1 MNFNYVSA
9 ITVGELQGRI
19 SGSRPRYPTRGVPLP
34 FVAEEL
40 MKLLCALHDKGHL
53 LTLKQASE
61 IKEHWIVL
69 NQDSLLHR
77 VNGVIFAPQNFEQH
91 LTVETNT
98 GVVPSYK
105 LDSLF
110 PDLDPNMVK
119 QFLVYTELCQK
130 IEDNKTLKM
139 KAFV

>member
-1 MNFNYVSA
+1 
-9 ITVGELQGRI
+9 
-19 SGSRPRYPTRGVPLP
+19 
-34 FVAEEL
+34 
-40 MKLLCALHDKGHL
+40 MKLCALHDKGHL
-53 LTLKQASE
+53 LILKQASE

-69 NQDSLLHR
+69 NQDSLLRR

-110 PDLDPNMVK
+110 PDLDPHMVK

-130 IEDNKTLKM
+130 IEDNGTLKLIPGNEDICVDGDQSSRTPM
-139 KAFV
+139 EFPKSLFLSRTHQC